1 MLIILIH
8 FPGHETRVTPLKV
21 NSKKQRSKIL
31 NQTNFEE
38 WNWGENQSKKQCK
51 IKKIAIKT
59 IVTKFD
65 IKIKWNQMF
74 RDGIVKTNSLKK

>member
-1 MLIILIH
+1 MLILSIH
-8 FPGHETRVTPLKV
+8 FPGHETRVTPLKA
-21 NSKKQRSKIL
+21 NPKKQRSKIF

-51 IKKIAIKT
+51 IKKIAIKR
-59 IVTKFD
+59 IITKFD
-65 IKIKWNQMF
+65 IKIKWSQMF